1 MSERSPASFIR
12 AAFMRQQPRRLEPG
26 AHLGE
31 LERDR
36 LVLGDRLAERLS
48 LLAVAQRQLER
59 ALGDADAAGG
69 DVDAAELERVHH
81 LPEALADAV
90 AAAEDVLVACT
101 LKPSKTSSVD
111 STPL

>member
-12 AAFMRQQPRRLEPG
+12 AAFRVSSRAASEAG

-31 LERDR
+31 LEGDR
-36 LVLGDRLAERLS
+36 LVLGDRLAERLA

-69 DVDAAELERVHH
+69 DVDPAELERVHH

-90 AAAEDVLVACT
+90 RRRRGCGRR
-101 LKPSKTSSVD
+101 
-111 STPL
+111 